1 MHTPANMP
9 QILLMELVRRLI
21 ASQQGAVLPR
31 TIGPAPVPPR
41 PLVFPN
47 DRGPH
52 PVSRPSVVALPNP
65 GHDRSAGRRSADI
78 LNARRTNSPSGAT
91 VSERALRRPSIL

>member
-1 MHTPANMP
+1 MNPPANMG

-21 ASQQGAVLPR
+21 ANQQVHQGAALPR

-47 DRGPH
+47 DQGPH

-65 GHDRSAGRRSADI
+65 DTGHGRGVSGI
-78 LNARRTNSPSGAT
+78 LNARADELAFWRNGQ
-91 VSERALRRPSIL
+91 